1 MNFMKKKLHE
11 GDRFVSFEAWRM
23 NLNENVTSMKI
34 CTSLMQSIRVLKLF
48 LVFLVSDVEKKQ
60 KKPLRIT

>member
-1 MNFMKKKLHE
+1 
-11 GDRFVSFEAWRM
+11 M